1 MRYLLLLSVFPLSVF
16 GQESFY
22 FPPNGG
28 DEWATMSFE
37 EAGMCEDNMP
47 ALLQFLQDENSKAF
61 IVTKGG
67 KIVIEEYFGTFT
79 ADSLWLWNSAGKSLT
94 SMAVGIAEQE
104 GLLSLDDTSADYL
117 GEGWTSCDLNA
128 ESLITIWNQIT
139 MTSGLDDGV
148 EDVYCTDPECLT
160 CLAEPGTRWAYHN
173 GPYTML
179 DGVLAEASGTSLN
192 LFIYTRISQPIGMSG
207 LFLPFGYNRVFVSKA
222 RDMARFGSLALRGGE
237 WDGSQIL
244 NAQYAYDMVHPS
256 QSLNPSYGYLWWLNG
271 QSSYMLPGFQFN
283 VPGPALPNTPMDAYA
298 ALGKNSQV
306 VLVIPSLDMVVIRMG
321 DSPDN
326 SAVSTQFAD
335 DMWVLIEDLF
345 CVNVNEEQTQPL
357 EIYPNPAHDRIE
369 IRGGQ
374 ANALFT
380 VYTISGQQIMRG
392 QGKEVDLSGLSE
404 GLYILEYEGR
414 RTRFVVL

>member
-1 MRYLLLLSVFPLSVF
+1 MRYLLLLSLIPLSVI
-16 GQESFY
+16 GQEPFY
-22 FPPNGG
+22 FPPNGS
-28 DEWATMSFE
+28 DEWATLSFE
-37 EAGMCEDNMP
+37 EAGMCEDNLP

-67 KIVIEEYFGTFT
+67 KIIIEEYFGTFT

-117 GEGWTSCDLNA
+117 GEGWTSCSTDDEA
-128 ESLITIWNQIT
+128 LITVWNQIT

-148 EDVYCTDPECLT
+148 DDVYCTDPECLT

-179 DGVLAEASGTSLN
+179 DGVLAASSGTSLN
-192 LFIYTRISQPIGMSG
+192 LFIYDRISQPIGMGG

-237 WDGSQIL
+237 WNGTQIL

-256 QSLNPSYGYLWWLNG
+256 QTLNPSYGYLWWLNG

-283 VPGPALPNTPMDAYA
+283 VPGPALPNTPLDAYA

-306 VLVIPSLDMVVIRMG
+306 VLVVPSHDMVVIRMG

-345 CVNVNEEQTQPL
+345 CVNVNEATAIPL
-357 EIYPNPAHDRIE
+357 EIFPNPAQDRIE
-369 IRGGQ
+369 IKGNLSNTPF
-374 ANALFT
+374 A
-380 VYTISGQQIMRG
+380 VYTTSGHQLISGQGRIV
-392 QGKEVDLSGLSE
+392 EVSTLASGM
-404 GLYILEYEGR
+404 YILESNGR
-414 RTRFVVL
+414 RSRFVVQ